1 MTSGD
6 QRDQLRRVS
15 ADFIGIGRGPV
26 DVDAH
31 IAADAPAQQR
41 QLLLERPDARLKYRI
56 VRSCGQKHPNAT
68 HLLALLRA
76 GG

>member
-1 MTSGD
+1 MTSGVE
-6 QRDQLRRVS
+6 RDQLRRVF
-15 ADFIGIGRGPV
+15 ADFTGIGRGPV

-56 VRSCGQKHPNAT
+56 VRGCGAEHANAA

-76 GG
+76 GC

>member
-1 MTSGD
+1 
-6 QRDQLRRVS
+6 
-15 ADFIGIGRGPV
+15 V

-41 QLLLERPDARLKYRI
+41 QLLLERPDTRLKYRI
-56 VRSCGQKHPNAT
+56 IGSCGQKHCNAA
-68 HLLALLRA
+68 HLLALLRE